1 MCWILLGCGM
11 DGEWMGDGWGWE
23 YGCFLDFSSDKVYID
38 LYTRYLY
45 SGS

>member
-1 MCWILLGCGM
+1 MWDGWGM
-11 DGEWMGDGWGWE
+11 DGGWEVGSDVGWE
-23 YGCFLDFSSDKVYID
+23 YGCFLDISSDKVFID